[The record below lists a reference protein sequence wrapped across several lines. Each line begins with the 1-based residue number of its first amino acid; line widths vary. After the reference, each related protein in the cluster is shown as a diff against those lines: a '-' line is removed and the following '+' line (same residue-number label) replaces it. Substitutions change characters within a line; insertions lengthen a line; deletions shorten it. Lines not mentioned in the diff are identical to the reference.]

1 MNGKRKIYFIVECI
15 AILIGVLSF
24 LGALPIKKLSFL
36 WLLAVFCGIVRFLFR
51 SVLKKGGTSKVS
63 VL

>member
-24 LGALPIKKLSFL
+24 LGALPIKKLSYYGF
-36 WLLAVFCGIVRFLFR
+36 WQSFAELF
-51 SVLKKGGTSKVS
+51 
-63 VL
+63 

>member
-36 WLLAVFCGIVRFLFR
+36 WLLAVFCGIVLIF
-51 SVLKKGGTSKVS
+51 VS
-63 VL
+63 VSFEDVR